1 MTNKKPVYLLAGGR
15 GAGDKPMANIIREV
29 RRETGT
35 VLPNIAYIGAASQD
49 NKAFFLFISA
59 MFKKAGAGKVNHAVI
74 SHGKVNLNK
83 FQDIIESSDAVFMSG
98 GDVEAGIQVL
108 KEKNMI
114 DYLQNIYL
122 TGKLFFG
129 ASAGSIMLA
138 KEWIRWENPDDDST
152 AQIFPCLGLV
162 PVICDTHAE
171 DDDWQELKILL
182 SMEKE
187 NSMGY
192 GIPSKSCLK
201 VFPDGGV
208 EALGSTV
215 YKFAKRLGK
224 VEQQADILPG

>member
-15 GAGDKPMANIIREV
+15 GAGDKTMANIIGV
-29 RRETGT
+29 VGKETGT

-49 NKAFFLFISA
+49 DKAFFLFISA
-59 MFKKAGAGKVNHAVI
+59 MFKKAGAGKINHAVI
-74 SHGKVNLNK
+74 SHGKANLK
-83 FQDIIESSDAVFMSG
+83 KAQDIIESSDAVFMSG
-98 GDVEAGIQVL
+98 GDVEVGMQIL

-114 DYLQNIYL
+114 DYLQNLYI

-129 ASAGSIMLA
+129 ASAGSIILA
-138 KEWIRWENPDDDST
+138 KEWVRWKNPDDDST

-182 SMEKE
+182 SMEKD

-192 GIPSKSCLK
+192 GIATKSGLK
-201 VFPDGGV
+201 VFPDGEV

-224 VEQQADILPG
+224 VEQQADILPV

>member
-15 GAGDKPMANIIREV
+15 GTGDRTVVNIIGEIV
-29 RRETGT
+29 KETGT
-35 VLPNIAYIGAASQD
+35 VSPNIAYIGAASQD
-49 NKAFFLFISA
+49 NKAFFLLISA

-74 SHGKVNLNK
+74 SHGKANLNK
-83 FQDIIESSDAVFMSG
+83 ARDIIESSDAVFMSG
-98 GDVEAGIQVL
+98 GDVEAGMQIL

-114 DYLQNIYL
+114 DYLQNLYA

-138 KEWIRWENPDDDST
+138 KEWVRWENPDDDST

-171 DDDWQELKILL
+171 DDNWQELKILL

-187 NSMGY
+187 NSVGY
-192 GIPSKSCLK
+192 GIAAKSCLK
-201 VFPDGGV
+201 VIPDGEV
-208 EALGSTV
+208 EALGSPV
-215 YKFAKRLGK
+215 HKFVKRLAK
-224 VEQQADILPG
+224 VEQEADILPG